1 MENYPVAKTIIIG
14 GGPGGYEAALVARQL
29 SVDVTLVEAD
39 AIGGSAVLTDVV
51 PSKGLVNIAANRL
64 NYRETPEFTHD
75 LPAIDIR
82 NANERL
88 LQLAASQSFDISQ
101 RLQSAGVEVIRGT
114 AKVLSANDVE
124 ITTADSIT
132 SLSADAL
139 LVATGAHPRQ
149 LPSSNCDG
157 VRILNW
163 KQLYSLQVLPE
174 HLIVIGSGVTGA
186 EFASAYAA
194 LGSKVTLVS
203 SRRLVLPN
211 EDEDA
216 ARVIESIFQKRGIT
230 VYNELRAE
238 SVVRTEDAVVV
249 SLSNGVDIKGSHC
262 LVAVGSVPNTISL
275 GLDDVGVKCSEQGFI
290 EVDAVSRTNIQGI
303 YAAGDCTGMLM
314 LASVAA
320 MQGRIAMRH
329 AFGQGVQPLD
339 LSTVASTVFT
349 IPEIASVGVSA
360 RDAASKNCTFVT
372 LPLKTN
378 ARAKMQNVDDGFI
391 KLICHNDSRIVMGA
405 VVVAPAASE
414 LIFALSLAV
423 KMRLRVQEV
432 ADTLTVYPSLSG
444 SIAEAARQLRV
455 N

>member
-1 MENYPVAKTIIIG
+1 MAKTIIIG

-29 SVDVTLVEAD
+29 EVDVTLVEAD
-39 AIGGSAVLTDVV
+39 AVGGAAVLTDVV

-64 NYRETPEFTHD
+64 NYLETPEFTHD
-75 LPAIDIR
+75 LREIDITKV
-82 NANERL
+82 NERL
-88 LQLAASQSFDISQ
+88 IQLATSQSFDISQ
-101 RLQSAGVEVIRGT
+101 RLRSAGVEVIKGT

-124 ITTADSIT
+124 ITTTEST
-132 SLSADAL
+132 FPLSADAL

-149 LPSSNCDG
+149 LPSSICDG
-157 VRILNW
+157 IRVLNW
-163 KQLYSLQVLPE
+163 KQLYSLQLLPE

-194 LGSKVTLVS
+194 LGAKVTLVS
-203 SRRLVLPN
+203 SRKLVLPN

-216 ARVIESIFQKRGIT
+216 ARVIESVFQKRGIT
-230 VYNELRAE
+230 VFNEVRAE
-238 SVVRTEDAVVV
+238 NVVSTEDRVIV
-249 SLSNGVDIKGSHC
+249 SLSNGLDVEATHC
-262 LVAVGSVPNTISL
+262 LIAVGSLPNTL
-275 GLDDVGVKCSEQGFI
+275 GLGLEEVGVKLSEQGFV
-290 EVDAVSRTNIQGI
+290 EVDAVSRTNIRGI
-303 YAAGDCTGMLM
+303 YAAGDCTGTLM

-329 AFGQGVQPLD
+329 AFGQSVQPLD
-339 LSTVASTVFT
+339 LSTVAATVFT

-360 RDAASKNCTFVT
+360 RDAADNNCTLVT

-423 KMRLRVQEV
+423 KMRLRVEDV